1 MANGVFTEDSQF
13 LYNYRVMGKVW
24 RLPRAAL
31 LINRSGKHKL
41 GANAGGGSDVTAA
54 KEPIYEDPHTLRS
67 ELSPQ
72 RGGGGGGGGGTL
84 RGSTLESEG
93 KIFADTE
100 AQLQF
105 AQNYMLSSR
114 QRGHERHG

>member
-1 MANGVFTEDSQF
+1 MADST
-13 LYNYRVMGKVW
+13 R
-24 RLPRAAL
+24 RLATC
-31 LINRSGKHKL
+31 
-41 GANAGGGSDVTAA
+41 GGSDVTAA

-72 RGGGGGGGGGTL
+72 RGGGGGGGTL
-84 RGSTLESEG
+84 RGSTLGNSEA

>member
-41 GANAGGGSDVTAA
+41 DANDGGGSDVTAA

-72 RGGGGGGGGGTL
+72 RGGGVGTL
-84 RGSTLESEG
+84 RGSTLGSIEG

-114 QRGHERHG
+114 QRDHDRHG